1 MSSPFV
7 IPAQIRAG
15 RAFLDWSQD
24 QLATAAGV
32 GLSSVRDIEN
42 QKRSSESSA
51 ANAIRQALENAG
63 IIFLP
68 GDETGGPGVRL
79 AANQPNLIR
88 RPTVV
93 MKWEGVPFEVEWKGK
108 NVTVFISYEA
118 LEDLGEFT
126 ATSDDEILRSFDKNK
141 VRILGAVARLITDES
156 NFDKRG
162 RLYVRTKD
170 FE

>member
-1 MSSPFV
+1 
-7 IPAQIRAG
+7 
-15 RAFLDWSQD
+15 
-24 QLATAAGV
+24 
-32 GLSSVRDIEN
+32 
-42 QKRSSESSA
+42 
-51 ANAIRQALENAG
+51 
-63 IIFLP
+63 
-68 GDETGGPGVRL
+68 
-79 AANQPNLIR
+79 
-88 RPTVV
+88 